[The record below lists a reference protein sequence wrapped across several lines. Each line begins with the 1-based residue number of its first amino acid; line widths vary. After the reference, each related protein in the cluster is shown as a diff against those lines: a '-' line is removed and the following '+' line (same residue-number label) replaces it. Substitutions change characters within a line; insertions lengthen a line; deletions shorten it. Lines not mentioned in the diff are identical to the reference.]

1 MKNLT
6 LGVFLLAILFVL
18 PFSGCTVKTSIGG
31 GSPAGDSTAASGGEA
46 TAGTPEEAIKA
57 LIEKQVAA
65 MNKGDV
71 EGYLST
77 LDPGST
83 LYELNK
89 ALYEPLLS
97 QYKFEVTLEKFE
109 IVDVKENTATVKK
122 VLVTKKVSGPDFV
135 DNRTEIEDKL
145 VKKEDGWKVN
155 ESTPGKVEELK

>member
-6 LGVFLLAILFVL
+6 FGAFLLAVLFIL
-18 PFSGCTVKTSIGG
+18 PFSGCTVKTTVGG
-31 GSPAGDSTAASGGEA
+31 GTPADSAKAPEGGE
-46 TAGTPEEAIKA
+46 TARTPEEAIKA
-57 LIEKQVAA
+57 VIEKQVVA

-77 LDPGST
+77 LDPGSS

-97 QYKFEVTLEKFE
+97 QYKFDVTLEKFQIVE
-109 IVDVKENTATVKK
+109 IKDTTATIKK
-122 VLVTKKVSGPDFV
+122 VLVTKKVSGPDFT

-145 VKKEDGWKVN
+145 VKKADGWKVN
-155 ESTPGKVEELK
+155 ESTPGNVEELNK

>member
-6 LGVFLLAILFVL
+6 LGVLLLAFLFAV
-18 PFSGCTVKTSIGG
+18 PFSGCTVKTSVGG
-31 GSPAGDSTAASGGEA
+31 DSPAEDTSKATATETA
-46 TAGTPEEAIKA
+46 AGTPEEAIKA
-57 LIEKQVAA
+57 LIEKQVEA
-65 MNKGDV
+65 MNSGDV

-77 LDPGST
+77 LDPEST

-109 IVDVKENTATVKK
+109 IVKVGENDATIKK
-122 VLVTKKVSGPDFV
+122 TFVTKKISGPDFV

-145 VKKEDGWKVN
+145 VKKADGWKVN
-155 ESTPGKVEELK
+155 ESTPGNIEELK